1 MSIAQ
6 KQKGHTMAK
15 LFKKLTIFTICFS
28 MLFSLTACGTD
39 VEKVYQSY
47 IKSLIAINYMGA
59 TEDYMKAS
67 GASQEEADNLYQANV
82 EYLANNIIT
91 YYGITLT
98 DAPELKEDY
107 IELARLIYSK
117 CNYSVSK
124 AREDGSVY
132 LVDVTIYP
140 INLFAQTSEQVS
152 AYVDTFNQGVKDGIY
167 DDYTLSEYETE
178 FSKGMVQILSD
189 GALNMTYAEPVTIT
203 VEIIVDGDTYYISD
217 RDFMR
222 IDAAMISSAVPA
234 PETTETTEE

>member
-1 MSIAQ
+1 
-6 KQKGHTMAK
+6 
-15 LFKKLTIFTICFS
+15 

-82 EYLANNIIT
+82 EYLADNIIA
-91 YYGITLT
+91 YYGITIT
-98 DAPELKEDY
+98 DAPELREDY

-124 AREDGSVY
+124 ARKDGSVY

-140 INLFAQTSEQVS
+140 MDLFAQTSSEVS
-152 AYVDTFNQGVKDGIY
+152 AYVEGFNQGVKDGIY
-167 DDYTLSEYETE
+167 DDYTLTEYETE
-178 FSKGMVQILSD
+178 FSKGMVEILTNGS
-189 GALNMTYAEPVTIT
+189 LNMTYCEPVTIT
-203 VEIIVDGDTYYISD
+203 VEIVLDGDTYYISD
-217 RDFMR
+217 RDFLR
-222 IDAAMISSAVPA
+222 IDAAMIAASIPEPA
-234 PETTETTEE
+234 TTEETEE